1 MPAGHDPTGGG
12 MDDPVARMVKFVR
25 EQKLQ
30 AAFEH
35 ARSQWARRLPLLVPV
50 VQSVVEVFQSG
61 LEEPGDAPVVSV
73 LLDVRHDLCPLVI
86 AFERRGRGPD
96 ILSLRSDQPREAGA
110 SAVFRCEPDGIVY
123 GIRYPFHA
131 VQRDVRP
138 ERFVDLGEPEAVQPR
153 QIGHAAADFLE
164 WAAVGEGCGSR
175 KLRFWSSPQAAN
187 TPSVQQPV
195 QLRAVA
201 A

>member
-1 MPAGHDPTGGG
+1 
-12 MDDPVARMVKFVR
+12 MDDPVERMVQFVR
-25 EQKLQ
+25 EQKRQ

-35 ARSQWARRLPLLVPV
+35 ARSRWGQRLPLLVPC

-61 LEEPGDAPVVSV
+61 LEEPGDSPVLSV

-86 AFERRGRGPD
+86 AFQRRGSNSD
-96 ILSLRSDQPREAGA
+96 ILSLRPEPREAGA

-123 GIRYPFHA
+123 GFRYPFHA

-138 ERFVDLGEPEAVQPR
+138 ERFVDLGEPEAVQA
-153 QIGHAAADFLE
+153 QQVGHAVADFLE

-175 KLRFWSSPQAAN
+175 KLRFWAPPQAGGPPA
-187 TPSVQQPV
+187 QQPV